1 MTRRKTVALAAAI
14 AVAVIASVAAA
25 WWFWW
30 RMPALPEGILEGYG
44 RIEAT
49 EITVAAKVPG
59 RVAEVRVREGNA
71 VRAGEMLVRISA
83 NEVGQRAVQAE
94 SRVEAAEAQ
103 LRMRDAEGKAKLE
116 EADARLA
123 GARERLQEARQQV
136 DVLRHHLDKER
147 ADFQRDKELVVKGF
161 ISERQLN
168 AAENRLKQADGALAQ
183 ATKAAAAREADA
195 EAARATRD
203 GLTRQTPELLE
214 SLRQEAAVARALRGE
229 VSVAQ
234 DELQVLAPSDAT
246 VLSRVTEPGEV
257 VSPGTPL
264 LVLGD
269 LARPYMRVYLPERD
283 VGKIKLG
290 NAARVYVDSFPG
302 RPFDAVVTE
311 VANKAEFT
319 PKDVHMPD
327 ERVTLVY
334 AVKLEIGNPQGL
346 VKPGMPADA
355 RIRWK
360 PHARWED

>member
-1 MTRRKTVALAAAI
+1 MKRRRIIALAVGI
-14 AVAVIASVAAA
+14 VVAVAASGAAG

-59 RVAEVRVREGNA
+59 RVAEVRVREGSA
-71 VRAGEMLVRISA
+71 VRAGELLVRISA
-83 NEVGQRAVQAE
+83 EEVGQRAVQAA
-94 SRVEAAEAQ
+94 SRLEAAEAQ
-103 LRMRDAEGKAKLE
+103 LRMRDAESKAKLE
-116 EADARLA
+116 EADARLVS
-123 GARERLQEARQQV
+123 ARERLQEARQQV
-136 DVLRHHLDKER
+136 DVLQHHLDKER
-147 ADFQRDKELVVKGF
+147 ADFQRDKDLVVKGF
-161 ISERQLN
+161 ISDRQLN
-168 AAENRLKQADGALAQ
+168 AAESRLKQAEGALAQ
-183 ATKAAAAREADA
+183 ATKAAAARAADV
-195 EAARATRD
+195 EAARAARD
-203 GLTRQTPELLE
+203 GLARQTPELLE
-214 SLRQEAAVARALRGE
+214 SLRREAAAARAVRGE

-234 DELQVLAPSDAT
+234 QELQVVGRSDAT

-257 VSPGTPL
+257 VAAGTPL

-283 VGKIKLG
+283 VGKVKLG
-290 NAARVYVDSFPG
+290 NAARVYVDSLPG
-302 RPFDAVVTE
+302 RPFDALVTE

-360 PHARWED
+360 PDARWED